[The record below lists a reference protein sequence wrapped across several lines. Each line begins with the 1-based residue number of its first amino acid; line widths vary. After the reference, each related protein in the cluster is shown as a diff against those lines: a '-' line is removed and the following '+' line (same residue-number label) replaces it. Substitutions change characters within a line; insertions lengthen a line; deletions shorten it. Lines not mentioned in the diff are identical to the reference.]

1 MQKQNNPLLELIF
14 NIVVPSLILMKFSGD
29 DALGPVYGLI
39 TALLFPLSYGAF
51 ELIKYKK
58 YNFFSILGFV
68 SVLMTGGI
76 GLLELDNQWLAVK
89 EAAIPGALALI
100 VLGSGL
106 LGKPI
111 VAKLLVNDTVMKL
124 EKVYQQLRENN
135 SEQAFADSLLRANY
149 LLAGTFTFSSIV
161 NYFLATY
168 IVTSPAGTTAF
179 NEELGELTI
188 WSYPMIVIPSMI
200 MMFAIMYFIWK
211 SINKHTKLSFEQVFN
226 AQ

>member
-14 NIVVPSLILMKFSGD
+14 NIVVPSVILMKFSGE
-29 DALGPVYGLI
+29 DALGPVNGLI
-39 TALLFPLSYGAF
+39 VALAFPLIYGVF

-89 EAAIPGALALI
+89 EALVPGLI
-100 VLGSGL
+100 GLVVWISGL
-106 LGKPI
+106 LGKPL
-111 VAKLLVNDTVMKL
+111 VSKLLINDTVMKTDM
-124 EKVYQQLRENN
+124 VYEQLKHNN
-135 SEQAFADSLLRANY
+135 SEQAFTHSLARANY
-149 LLAGTFTFSSIV
+149 FFAGTFAFSAVV

-168 IVTSPAGTTAF
+168 IVTSPSGTPEF
-179 NEELGELTI
+179 NEELGQLTI
-188 WSYPMIVIPSMI
+188 WSYPMIVIPSML

-211 SINKHTKLSFEQVFN
+211 SINKHTQLSFEQVFN
-226 AQ
+226 TQ